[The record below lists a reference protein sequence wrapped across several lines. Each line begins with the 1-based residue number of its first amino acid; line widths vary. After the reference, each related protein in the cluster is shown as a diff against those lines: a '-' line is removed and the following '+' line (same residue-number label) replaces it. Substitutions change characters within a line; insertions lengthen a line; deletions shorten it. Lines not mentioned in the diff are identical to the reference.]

1 MQIPVGN
8 QIKITKVA
16 RCVLGA
22 VSMSCTVREHQLN
35 MFKMANAILLLLIL
49 LLILYYYCII
59 IISVT
64 KGVGSG
70 RLVKN
75 KLRGFFKCRM

>member
-8 QIKITKVA
+8 QITITKVA

-49 LLILYYYCII
+49 LLILYYCCI